1 MVPEPFSFLSVAV
14 LELVFGEH
22 VIRDDVISL
31 PKLVPLGREHEED
44 KENENGHAKYDVK
57 YPVTTDLQT
66 KDGV

>member
-1 MVPEPFSFLSVAV
+1 MPEPFTFLFVVA

-31 PKLVPLGREHEED
+31 PELVPLGREQEED
-44 KENENGHAKYDVK
+44 EENENGHAKYDVK